1 MTKGEKFHL
10 SFIYLRVKAVIEK
23 NRVML
28 TQIEKIGTGAIV

>member
-1 MTKGEKFHL
+1 MTKGEELHL
-10 SFIYLRVKAVIEK
+10 SFLYLRVKAVLEK